1 MPLAEPYPN
10 CCYPGCGEK
19 GVHRHHKY
27 YIHGTKD
34 NHPDE
39 NGKIQFGP
47 CWCDQEPLYYVCA
60 KHHDEITLLNKRFMK
75 TKGGVV
81 GRREVI
87 WDLWMR
93 GLLTKDLPRCL
104 VETENGVCGWIAI
117 YFEPLRCKRHFAVKE
132 VPKDGQ

>member
-1 MPLAEPYPN
+1 MPLADPYPD
-10 CCYPGCGEK
+10 CCYPGCGGK
-19 GVHRHHKY
+19 GVHRHHKFY
-27 YIHGTKD
+27 VHGSRD
-34 NHPDE
+34 V
-39 NGKIQFGP
+39 P
-47 CWCDQEPLYYVCA
+47 CWCDQEPIYYVCE

-93 GLLTKDLPRCL
+93 GLIGKDMPRCL

-117 YFEPLRCKRHFAVKE
+117 YFDPLRCKRHFVVKE
-132 VPKDGQ
+132 KPND